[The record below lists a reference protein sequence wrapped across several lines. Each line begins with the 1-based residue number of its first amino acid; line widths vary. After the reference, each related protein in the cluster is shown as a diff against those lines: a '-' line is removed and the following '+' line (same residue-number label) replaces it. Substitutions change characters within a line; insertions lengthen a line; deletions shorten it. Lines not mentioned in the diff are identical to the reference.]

1 MAGPP
6 VSKGFIIHTKSSW
19 QLLTS
24 STTQTDTG
32 LTAFNIFL
40 KELDNEME
48 CIFSKFLGYKET
60 VKRLEGRLLLKETW
74 TSWRRGVR
82 GNSWGSPMQSPALV
96 GKNPMQQCTR
106 GVDCWGAAL
115 QSRTCHGQQ
124 AEHES
129 ATHHVVKKARC
140 VLGWIKKSVAS
151 RPREVFILLCSPL
164 VRLDLEY
171 CTWFWYLK

>member
-6 VSKGFIIHTKSSW
+6 VSKGFIIHTKSSR

-60 VKRLEGRLLLKETW
+60 VKRLEGRLLLRETW
-74 TSWRRGVR
+74 TSWIKGVR
-82 GNSWGSPMQSPALV
+82 GNS
-96 GKNPMQQCTR
+96 
-106 GVDCWGAAL
+106 
-115 QSRTCHGQQ
+115 
-124 AEHES
+124 
-129 ATHHVVKKARC
+129 
-140 VLGWIKKSVAS
+140 
-151 RPREVFILLCSPL
+151 
-164 VRLDLEY
+164 
-171 CTWFWYLK
+171 